1 MNKPFKIFMDF
12 DGTISK
18 VDVGDV
24 LFRKF
29 GKEEITNKIVDD
41 LLNDKISSR
50 ECWTQLCESVD
61 SINKKELDKFILS
74 IEVESSFHK
83 FVKYCNEHNFNLFIL
98 SDGFDYYIN
107 KILNREDLSHL
118 KIYSNSLSIAEN
130 GSLIPS
136 FPFFNENCKSTANC
150 KRNHIIENSSENDY
164 TVFVGDGNSDKD
176 PIEYVDF
183 IFAKDDLLKYCEK
196 QRITYFPFSDFFDV
210 IKRLDELR
218 LKKRLKKRHQAELK
232 RREAYLAE

>member
-18 VDVGDV
+18 VDVGDE

-29 GKEEITNKIVDD
+29 GKEEITNKIVDN

-74 IEVESSFHK
+74 IEVESSFHQ

-118 KIYSNSLSIAEN
+118 KIYSNSLSITE
-130 GSLIPS
+130 P
-136 FPFFNENCKSTANC
+136 T
-150 KRNHIIENSSENDY
+150 
-164 TVFVGDGNSDKD
+164 
-176 PIEYVDF
+176 
-183 IFAKDDLLKYCEK
+183 
-196 QRITYFPFSDFFDV
+196 
-210 IKRLDELR
+210 
-218 LKKRLKKRHQAELK
+218 
-232 RREAYLAE
+232 